1 MDYKKLATDGFKFI
15 NVNTEK
21 QPVDKAGNKIA
32 KWNTLTAKQLK
43 LKTNFNAGKF
53 GIVLGEQ
60 DNYKLILSLDFDCCK
75 LQNGEYVDCVNTIEY
90 LKKFNAIGNNAGM
103 FKSSTEGNYNV
114 LIDYTNTTIL
124 KDKLL
129 SMEKSSYKSKSSH
142 LELLLKGQ
150 QVIPPTA
157 TKCKRSGDL
166 NEREPLSEHFTNVI
180 EDGDDVSEFILDYI
194 NTFPKPKQLTPST
207 PKVGNNYTR
216 PTDCELKKIIDIIDI
231 TYINDYS
238 VWRNIVWAIKNE
250 GFGFEIAE
258 YFSEKSSDKFNKDKL
273 IKLWDDCPLYCELN
287 MGTIKH
293 FSKLSNETAYTN
305 IIHDKLLAFEE
316 LFDDRSDKCFAEL
329 GYELIKDDIV
339 YTKYGELYV
348 YITNFWKRSDA
359 GVKNILQN
367 SILRLCEKRKVQ
379 FENQKKEYENEE
391 DADNEA
397 VIDIIKKQISKLN
410 EVKMA
415 ISSVSKMENVF
426 KQLKIDIVINESEI
440 EFDVNTPD
448 VFCFKNVA
456 FDLNTCKEYN
466 IKKTDYITLHTGYN
480 YTPPTQKEIDEIDK
494 IVKSVFQDEEMRK
507 TYLSVLRTGL
517 SGNRQEKLFM
527 ANGSGRNG
535 KGLVNELMSELCG
548 NYAHKLNISVLT
560 HPIKSGA
567 NPEVANLHHKRWV
580 VANEPNDD
588 ECILA
593 GNIKRLT
600 GDNVISARPLYG
612 CNEITNL
619 DLTLVIE
626 LNKMIKLNGRIDRA
640 IMERLVAILFNSYFT
655 SNESVLADVE
665 SEAQRGNEFYKK
677 VEFRRQY
684 KTALFH
690 YLLNNV
696 ENKLYV
702 CKQAQDDTA
711 SYLEDNNDMLAWF
724 REEYQQSDDI
734 TAFVR
739 ISDIFTMWKQSDNY
753 INLPKA
759 TKRKMSRTAFLQE
772 HIYGNPDMRKFYK
785 RRFQIKDP
793 ITKAVIKTI
802 SEVLRGWKK
811 EKCLIK
817 DDDINSDDETINI
830 CDDVVLQVP
839 NEEVDV
845 CDKDEEDEEDEEYDN
860 DEDNIN
866 VKNKVVPSKSYQE
879 KMLEHIEELDEKHA
893 EQKRKTK
900 RN

>member
-1 MDYKKLATDGFKFI
+1 MDYKKLATDGYKFI

-43 LKTNFNAGKF
+43 TKTNFDAGKF

-60 DNYKLILSLDFDCCK
+60 DNYKKILSLDFDCCK
-75 LQNGEYVDCVNTIEY
+75 LQNGEYIDCVSTMDY
-90 LKKFNAIGNNAGM
+90 LKKYQELGNDAGM

-114 LIDYTNTTIL
+114 LIDYTNTTTL
-124 KDKLL
+124 KEKLL
-129 SMEKSSYKSKSSH
+129 SMEKSSYHSKSTH

-157 TKCKRSGDL
+157 TKCKRTGDL
-166 NEREPLSEHFTNVI
+166 NEREALSEQFTNVI
-180 EDGDDVSEFILDYI
+180 EDGDDVCEFILDYI
-194 NTFPKPKQLTPST
+194 NTFPIPKQLTPSI
-207 PKVGNNYTR
+207 PKVGKNYTR
-216 PTDCELKKIIDIIDI
+216 PTDEELKKILNIIDI

-238 VWRNIVWAIKNE
+238 VWRNIVWAINNE
-250 GFGFEIAE
+250 GYSYEIAE
-258 YFSEKSSDKFNKDKL
+258 YFSEKSEKYDKDVL
-273 IKLWDDCPLYCELN
+273 TKLWNDCPLYCELN

-293 FSKLSNETAYTN
+293 FSKLSDETAYTN
-305 IIHDKLLAFEE
+305 IIHDKLLAFDE

-339 YTKYGELYV
+339 YTKYKALYV
-348 YITNFWKRSDA
+348 YINNFWRRSDA

-379 FENQKKEYENEE
+379 FENQKKEYENEA
-391 DADNEA
+391 DADNED
-397 VIDIIKKQISKLN
+397 VIEIIKHQIVKLN
-410 EVKMA
+410 EVKLA

-426 KQLKIDIVINESEI
+426 KQLKIDIVINESEV

-456 FDLNTCKEYN
+456 FDLNSGKEYK
-466 IKKTDYITLHTGYN
+466 IKKTDYITLNTGYN
-480 YTPPTQKEIDEIDK
+480 YTPPTQEQIDEIDG
-494 IVKSVFQDEEMRK
+494 IFKSVFEDEEMRK
-507 TYLSVLRTGL
+507 TYMSVLRTGL

-600 GDNVISARPLYG
+600 GDNVISARRLYDD
-612 CNEITNL
+612 CDITNL
-619 DLTLVIE
+619 DLTLCLE
-626 LNKMIKLNGRIDRA
+626 LNKMIKLNGRIDKA
-640 IMERLVAILFNSYFT
+640 IIERLVAILFNSYFT
-655 SNESVLADVE
+655 SNETILADE
-665 SEAQRGNEFYKK
+665 RSDAQRGNEFYKK

-690 YLLNNV
+690 YLLKNV
-696 ENKLYV
+696 DNKLYV
-702 CKQAQDDTA
+702 CKKAEDDTA
-711 SYLEDNNDMLAWF
+711 SYLEDNNDMLSWF
-724 REEYQQSDDI
+724 KEEYQPSEDLNSFI
-734 TAFVR
+734 R
-739 ISDIFTMWKQSDNY
+739 ISDIFGMWKQSDNY

-759 TKRKMSRTAFLQE
+759 TKRKMNRNAFLQE

-785 RRFQIKDP
+785 KRFIVKDP
-793 ITKAVIKTI
+793 ITKVVIKTI
-802 SEVLRGWKK
+802 SEVLFGWKK
-811 EKCLIK
+811 EKCLIH
-817 DDDINSDDETINI
+817 DIDANSDDEIINMSE
-830 CDDVVLQVP
+830 DVVLEVESKEVVLEVA
-839 NEEVDV
+839 NEE
-845 CDKDEEDEEDEEYDN
+845 EEEYDN
-860 DEDNIN
+860 END
-866 VKNKVVPSKSYQE
+866 
-879 KMLEHIEELDEKHA
+879 
-893 EQKRKTK
+893 
-900 RN
+900 

>member
-1 MDYKKLATDGFKFI
+1 MDYKKLATDGYKFI

-43 LKTNFNAGKF
+43 SKTNFDAGKF

-60 DNYKLILSLDFDCCK
+60 DNYKKILSLDFDCCK
-75 LQNGEYVDCVNTIEY
+75 LHNGEYIDCVNTMDY
-90 LKKFNAIGNNAGM
+90 LKKYQELGNDAGM

-114 LIDYTNTTIL
+114 LIDYTNTTTL
-124 KDKLL
+124 KEKLL
-129 SMEKSSYKSKSSH
+129 SMEKSSYHSKSTH

-157 TKCKRSGDL
+157 TKCKRTGDL
-166 NEREPLSEHFTNVI
+166 NEREALSEQFTNVI
-180 EDGDDVSEFILDYI
+180 EDGDDVCKFILDYI
-194 NTFPKPKQLTPST
+194 NTFPKPKQLTPSI
-207 PKVGNNYTR
+207 PKEGKNYTR
-216 PTDCELKKIIDIIDI
+216 PTDEELKKILNIIDI
-231 TYINDYS
+231 SYINDYS

-250 GFGFEIAE
+250 GYSYEMAVC
-258 YFSEKSSDKFNKDKL
+258 FSEKSEKYDKDVL
-273 IKLWDDCPLYCELN
+273 TKLWNDCPLYCELN

-293 FSKLSNETAYTN
+293 FSKLSDETAYTN

-329 GYELIKDDIV
+329 GYELIQDDIV
-339 YTKYGELYV
+339 YTKYNALYV
-348 YITNFWKRSDA
+348 YINNFWKRSDVA
-359 GVKNILQN
+359 VKNILQN
-367 SILRLCEKRKVQ
+367 SILRLCEKRRGQ
-379 FENQKKEYENEE
+379 FENQKKEYENEA
-391 DADNEA
+391 DADNDDAIEN
-397 VIDIIKKQISKLN
+397 IKHKIVKLA
-410 EVKMA
+410 EVKLA
-415 ISSVSKMENVF
+415 ISSVSKMDNVF
-426 KQLKIDIVINESEI
+426 KQLKIDIVINESEV

-456 FDLNTCKEYN
+456 FDLNSGKEYK
-466 IKKTDYITLHTGYN
+466 IKKTDYITLNTGYN
-480 YTPPTQKEIDEIDK
+480 YTPPTQEQIDEIDG
-494 IVKSVFQDEEMRK
+494 IFKSVFEDEEMRK
-507 TYLSVLRTGL
+507 TYMSVLRTGL

-600 GDNVISARPLYG
+600 GDNVISARRLYED
-612 CNEITNL
+612 CDITNL
-619 DLTLVIE
+619 DLTLCLE

-640 IMERLVAILFNSYFT
+640 IVERLVAILFNSYFT
-655 SNESVLADVE
+655 SNESVLADE
-665 SEAQRGNEFYKK
+665 RSDAQRGNEFYKK

-690 YLLNNV
+690 YLLKNV
-696 ENKLYV
+696 DNKLYV
-702 CKQAQDDTA
+702 CKKAQDDTA
-711 SYLEDNNDMLAWF
+711 SYLEDNNDMLSWF
-724 REEYQQSDDI
+724 KEEYQPSEDPNS
-734 TAFVR
+734 FVR

-759 TKRKMSRTAFLQE
+759 TKRKMNRNAFLQE
-772 HIYGNPDMRKFYK
+772 HIYGNPDMRKWFKK
-785 RRFQIKDP
+785 RFLVKDP
-793 ITKAVIKTI
+793 ITKVVLKTI
-802 SEVLRGWKK
+802 SEVLFGWKK
-811 EKCLIK
+811 EKCLIN
-817 DDDINSDDETINI
+817 DAGANSDDEPINTSEN
-830 CDDVVLQVP
+830 VVLEVP
-839 NEEVDV
+839 NEEVV
-845 CDKDEEDEEDEEYDN
+845 LEVANEEEEEYDN
-860 DEDNIN
+860 END
-866 VKNKVVPSKSYQE
+866 
-879 KMLEHIEELDEKHA
+879 
-893 EQKRKTK
+893 
-900 RN
+900 